1 MRTALIVLA
10 GLALTGLG
18 VYFGYTNGKA
28 RAEALDQAAEQQ
40 QIEQQHV
47 ASTNPIEETEA
58 ETEVETE
65 VVEEAVEEEPTDETA
80 QEPAG
85 SEVDSIEAAL
95 SGYEILAPLTD
106 EPERQ
111 FSHAADVLEDGYDY
125 VAALETPHGVIV
137 VDLYAED
144 TPLTV
149 NNFVFLAL
157 QRYYDGV
164 PFHRVLEDFMAQ
176 TGDPTGSGRGG
187 PGYVFEDEIVD
198 NLTFSK
204 PGILAMANS
213 GPGTNGSQFFITF
226 APTEW
231 LNGNHTIFG
240 HVTAGEELLDEIRR
254 VDPSTPSGIAKPDD
268 TFADLALQGVDL
280 GFPDETAV
288 GAGLAEELGAAPVA
302 GQSFSIGGYVG
313 TVGTLNTGEE
323 AYGFYPVPDTL
334 QRVVIGR
341 QAQ

>member
-10 GLALTGLG
+10 GLVLTGLG

-28 RAEALDQAAEQQ
+28 RTEMLDQAAEQQ
-40 QIEQQHV
+40 RLEQQHV
-47 ASTNPIEETEA
+47 ASTNPIKET
-58 ETEVETE
+58 TDVETE
-65 VVEEAVEEEPTDETA
+65 EAVDLDAREQASDLV
-80 QEPAG
+80 
-85 SEVDSIEAAL
+85 VDAL
-95 SGYEILAPLTD
+95 AGYEILEPLVD
-106 EPERQ
+106 EAVRQ
-111 FSHAADVLEDGYDY
+111 FSSAESVLEDGYDY

-137 VDLYAED
+137 VELYAD
-144 TPLTV
+144 QAPLTV

-187 PGYVFEDEIVD
+187 PGYVFEDEIVSE
-198 NLTFSK
+198 LSFSR

-213 GPGTNGSQFFITF
+213 GPGTNGSQFFLTF

-280 GFPDETAV
+280 GFPAATVV
-288 GAGLAEELGAAPVA
+288 GEGLAEELGAAPVA
-302 GQSFSIGGYVG
+302 GQSFSISGYVG

-341 QAQ
+341 QARN

>member
-10 GLALTGLG
+10 GLVLTGLG

-28 RAEALDQAAEQQ
+28 RTEMLDQAAEQQ
-40 QIEQQHV
+40 RLEQQHV
-47 ASTNPIEETEA
+47 ASTNPIKET
-58 ETEVETE
+58 TDVETE
-65 VVEEAVEEEPTDETA
+65 EAVDLDAREQASDLV
-80 QEPAG
+80 
-85 SEVDSIEAAL
+85 VDAL
-95 SGYEILAPLTD
+95 AGYEILEPLVD
-106 EPERQ
+106 EAVRQ
-111 FSHAADVLEDGYDY
+111 FSSAESVLEDGYDY

-137 VDLYAED
+137 VELYAD
-144 TPLTV
+144 QTPLTV

-187 PGYVFEDEIVD
+187 PGYVFEDEIVSE
-198 NLTFSK
+198 LSFSR

-213 GPGTNGSQFFITF
+213 GPGTNGSQFFLTF

-280 GFPDETAV
+280 GFPAATVV
-288 GAGLAEELGAAPVA
+288 GEGLAEELGAAPVA
-302 GQSFSIGGYVG
+302 GQSFSISGYVG

-341 QAQ
+341 QARN

>member
-10 GLALTGLG
+10 GLVLTGLG

-28 RAEALDQAAEQQ
+28 RTEMLDQAAEQQ
-40 QIEQQHV
+40 RLEQQHV
-47 ASTNPIEETEA
+47 ASTNPIKET
-58 ETEVETE
+58 TDVETE
-65 VVEEAVEEEPTDETA
+65 EAVDLDAREQASDLV
-80 QEPAG
+80 
-85 SEVDSIEAAL
+85 VDAL
-95 SGYEILAPLTD
+95 AGYEILEPLVD
-106 EPERQ
+106 EAVRQ
-111 FSHAADVLEDGYDY
+111 FSSAESVLEDGYDY

-137 VDLYAED
+137 VELYAD
-144 TPLTV
+144 QTPLTV

-187 PGYVFEDEIVD
+187 PGYVFEDEIVSE
-198 NLTFSK
+198 LTFSR

-213 GPGTNGSQFFITF
+213 GPGTNGSQFFLTF

-280 GFPDETAV
+280 GFPAATVV
-288 GAGLAEELGAAPVA
+288 GEGLAEELGAAPVA
-302 GQSFSIGGYVG
+302 GQSFSISGYVG

-341 QAQ
+341 QARN